1 MTDLLTRLESLLTPN
16 ADGLLPCPWC
26 SNSDETKMGVNR
38 WGVSSN
44 EVVCECGARG
54 PVTRGSD
61 SRETAIAAWNSRP
74 FIRALVEA
82 VKQRDSRFP
91 LEVTGSGKWA
101 EREVSRLVAEKD
113 AAITRMDAAIL
124 AILEGKP

>member
-1 MTDLLTRLESLLTPN
+1 MTDLLTSLEAMLTPN

-82 VKQRDSRFP
+82 VEQRDKLHDAIHALIKGTETPCPAHS
-91 LEVTGSGKWA
+91 S
-101 EREVSRLVAEKD
+101 KD
-113 AAITRMDAAIL
+113 DDAAIL